1 MCCALAFRAVIKQ
14 IDRAPDDVQTRA
26 DSFAPSQALTPA
38 PRVARAAA
46 PRAGRVL
53 CVCPELPPHPR
64 ASSPGARSAG
74 RSWVNAYLLGARLLR
89 AAWAPR
95 TAQWFSLLP
104 AQFPSAYQFVLDSG
118 LEVFGSLRLAGQTHF
133 MLKLSFNDDHN

>member
-14 IDRAPDDVQTRA
+14 IDRAPDDVQMRA

-46 PRAGRVL
+46 LWAGRVL
-53 CVCPELPPHPR
+53 CVCVCVCPELPPHPR
-64 ASSPGARSAG
+64 APSPGARSAG
-74 RSWVNAYLLGARLLR
+74 RSWVNAYLLRARLLR

-104 AQFPSAYQFVLDSG
+104 AQFPSACQFVFDSEW
-118 LEVFGSLRLAGQTHF
+118 EVFGSLRAGRTNSLYAQAA
-133 MLKLSFNDDHN
+133 LQ